1 MDAAERAYRKA
12 AKSLPVVRRGRNV
25 ERFTDSEGKRRRFYK
40 TPQGQDQRA
49 ISRKSKMDAAARI
62 RQRTSKRQAAEPPL
76 TEAQELAREKARE
89 DRAALKAERMEDAR
103 PGETYKEMRK
113 RQARAKHDAFM
124 AARDERREEMISS
137 GRLNPKRQQQ
147 LAARR
152 ARRAG
157 KAREV
162 SSIGLQAGG
171 LAKVAITK
179 GFSLAEDVFKAFR
192 KAYNK
197 EKNNYGLD
205 GIVSEKAINAKNAL
219 ALGHKTPGVDV
230 NKFIKNGDPRGLL
243 KAIEK
248 QKGKT
253 KYTPQRGE
261 LYKSTVPKKKRIN
274 PDTVPAK
281 VTKKT
286 SSANP
291 AAGISLSRN
300 VKRLAQKRL
309 GKTEAE
315 NLFNQIKRDRKIT
328 KKASGGKVYASST
341 RKAKYTAG

>member
-49 ISRKSKMDAAARI
+49 ISRKSKIDAAARI
-62 RQRTSKRQAAEPPL
+62 RQRSLERQAAEPPL
-76 TEAQELAREKARE
+76 TEAQELAREKRREEARK
-89 DRAALKAERMEDAR
+89 DRAALKAKRMEDAL
-103 PGETYKEMRK
+103 PGETYEEMRK
-113 RQARAKHDAFM
+113 RQAREKHDAFM
-124 AARDERREEMISS
+124 AAQDKRKEKMISS

-152 ARRAG
+152 AG
-157 KAREV
+157 KERKV
-162 SSIGLQAGG
+162 SSIGFQAGG
-171 LAKVAITK
+171 LAKVVITK

-230 NKFIKNGDPRGLL
+230 NKFIKKGDPIGLL
-243 KAIEK
+243 KAIKK

-253 KYTPQRGE
+253 TYTPQRGE
-261 LYKSTVPKKKRIN
+261 LYTSTVPKKKRIN
-274 PDTVPAK
+274 PDT
-281 VTKKT
+281 
-286 SSANP
+286 
-291 AAGISLSRN
+291 
-300 VKRLAQKRL
+300 
-309 GKTEAE
+309 E
-315 NLFNQIKRDRKIT
+315 
-328 KKASGGKVYASST
+328 KASGGKVYASST